1 LPRIFSREVA
11 PMFNRFTERAQKVL
25 FLAQEEA
32 VRLGHPYV
40 GTEHILLGLIREG
53 QGVAA
58 RALGTMG
65 LGADSVRSAVEQ
77 AVGKGEDVTGQE
89 IALTPR
95 GKRVLE
101 LSVEEARRMGHNYVG
116 TEHMLLG
123 LIKEGEGIAARLL
136 RGMGADLDKVRQ
148 VVIAMLG
155 EPGQRSEQG
164 GQSCSSCQGGAK
176 TGTLDQFSRDL
187 SAMARDDKLDPVVGR
202 EKEIERVIQ
211 ILSRRTKNNPVLI
224 GEPGV
229 GKTAIVEGLAQRIV
243 AGNVPE
249 VLLEKRVV
257 TLDMASML
265 AGTKY
270 RGEFEERLKK
280 AMEEIINASNI
291 IVFIDELHTIIGA
304 GAAEGAIDAA
314 NILKP
319 ALSRGELQ
327 CIGATTLDEY
337 RKYIE
342 KDPALERRFQPIMVE
357 EPSVEETIEILK
369 GLRDKYEAHH
379 RVSITDK
386 ALDAAAS
393 LSDRY
398 ITDRFLPDKAIDL
411 IDEASSRVRLKAYTA
426 PPDVKSIEKELE
438 GIRKEKE
445 AAINS
450 QEYEKAAQLRD
461 REQGLKKELES
472 TRENWRQ
479 QQGGLELMVNEEDI
493 AHIVSTWTGVPVSK
507 LAEEESQR
515 LMKMESILHQRVV
528 GQDEAVR
535 AVSRAVRRARAGLK
549 DPRRPVG
556 SFIFLG
562 PTGVGKTELAR
573 ALAEALFGDEDAMV
587 RLDMSEYMEKFAAS
601 RLVGAPPGYVG
612 YEEGGQLTEAVRRHP
627 YSVVLLDEIEKA
639 HPDVF
644 NILLQVLEDG
654 RLTDAKGRV
663 VDFRNTVIIMTSNVG
678 VSTIRREAVMG
689 FRTGNEQEAGYEKMK
704 EKVTDDLKRT
714 FRPEFLNRIDEIIVF
729 HSLDRDHIKD
739 IVGLMVGEVAARI
752 SESNIQLE
760 VTDSAREYL
769 AEQGFDE
776 NYGARP
782 LRRAIQRQVEDR
794 IAEELLKNVIRQG
807 DHVVIDEENGGLVVR
822 RADGGELSPE
832 TPVHPE
838 ETGQSPAEWV
848 H

>member
-1 LPRIFSREVA
+1 
-11 PMFNRFTERAQKVL
+11 MFNRFTERAQRVL
-25 FLAQEEA
+25 LLAQEEA
-32 VRLGHPYV
+32 MRLGHPHV

-58 RALGTMG
+58 KVLAALGIE
-65 LGADSVRSAVEQ
+65 ADSVRSMVEQ
-77 AVGKGEDVTGQE
+77 AVGRGQGGLSGE

-101 LSVEEARRMGHNYVG
+101 LSVNEARRIGHNYVG
-116 TEHMLLG
+116 TEHLLLG
-123 LIKEGEGIAARLL
+123 VVREGEGLAAQVL
-136 RGMGADLDKVRQ
+136 RGLGADLGKVRQ
-148 VVIAMLG
+148 SVMQMLG
-155 EPGQRSEQG
+155 ETGAPGGRENDHA
-164 GQSCSSCQGGAK
+164 CPARGAVGK

-187 SAMARDDKLDPVVGR
+187 SAMAGQDKLDPVVGR

-243 AGNVPE
+243 SGNIPE
-249 VLLEKRVV
+249 VLMDKRVV
-257 TLDMASML
+257 TLDMASMV

-280 AMEEIINASNI
+280 AIEEITGSGNI

-304 GAAEGAIDAA
+304 GAAEGAMDAA

-319 ALSRGELQ
+319 ALARGELQ
-327 CIGATTLDEY
+327 CIGATTIDEY

-342 KDPALERRFQPIMVE
+342 KDPALERRFQPVMVE
-357 EPSVEETIEILK
+357 EPNADETVEILK

-379 RVSITDK
+379 RVRITDK
-386 ALDAAAS
+386 ALDAAVR

-411 IDEASSRVRLKAYTA
+411 IDEASSRVKLKAYTA
-426 PPDVKSIEKELE
+426 PPDIKEVEKQLE

-450 QEYEKAAQLRD
+450 QEFEKAAQFRD
-461 REQGLKKELES
+461 KEQNLKQQLES
-472 TRENWRQ
+472 TRESWKQ
-479 QQGGLELMVNEEDI
+479 QQGGLELTVTDEDV
-493 AHIVSTWTGVPVSK
+493 AQIVSSWTGVPVKK
-507 LAEEESQR
+507 LAEEESER
-515 LMKMESILHQRVV
+515 LIKMEEILHKRVV

-549 DPRRPVG
+549 DPKRPVG

-573 ALAEALFGDEDAMV
+573 ALAEALFDDEDAMV
-587 RLDMSEYMEKFAAS
+587 RLDMSEYMEKFAVS
-601 RLVGAPPGYVG
+601 RLMGAPPGYVG
-612 YEEGGQLTEAVRRHP
+612 YEEGGQLTESVRRKP

-644 NILLQVLEDG
+644 NVLLQVLEDG
-654 RLTDAKGRV
+654 RLTDSKGRV

-678 VSTIRREAVMG
+678 LSTIRREATMG
-689 FRTGNEQEAGYEKMK
+689 FRAGDGQEAGYEKMK
-704 EKVTDDLKRT
+704 TKVTDELKRT
-714 FRPEFLNRIDEIIVF
+714 FRPEFLNRVDETIVF
-729 HSLDRDHIKD
+729 HPLTREQIKE
-739 IVGLMVGEVAARI
+739 IVGLMVREVASRI
-752 SESNIQLE
+752 KENDIYLE
-760 VTDSAREYL
+760 VTDEAKEFL
-769 AEQGFDE
+769 AAGGFDE

-782 LRRAIQRQVEDR
+782 LRRAIQRQIEDR
-794 IAEELLKNVIRQG
+794 IAEELLKGAVRQG
-807 DHVVIDEENGGLVVR
+807 DHVLIDREGDSLAVR
-822 RADGGELSPE
+822 K
-832 TPVHPE
+832 
-838 ETGQSPAEWV
+838 
-848 H
+848 